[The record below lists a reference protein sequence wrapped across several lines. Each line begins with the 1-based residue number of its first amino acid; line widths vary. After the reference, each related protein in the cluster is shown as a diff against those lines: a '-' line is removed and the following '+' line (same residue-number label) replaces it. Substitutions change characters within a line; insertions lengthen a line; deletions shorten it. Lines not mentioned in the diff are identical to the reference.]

1 LVLCIGDGN
10 GEHYTATSI
19 YSYGG
24 GQSGEGEVMRV
35 INPRC
40 RIAWFLEAKRDGKFK
55 YEYIP
60 PIRRCTKAIHSM
72 YWRAK

>member
-1 LVLCIGDGN
+1 MVLCIGNGN

-24 GQSGEGEVMRV
+24 SQSGEGKAMKV
-35 INPRC
+35 INPWC

-55 YEYIP
+55 YEFIP
-60 PIRRCTKAIHSM
+60 HKLRSTTAMHSM
-72 YWRAK
+72 YGRRR

>member
-1 LVLCIGDGN
+1 
-10 GEHYTATSI
+10 
-19 YSYGG
+19 
-24 GQSGEGEVMRV
+24 MRV

-40 RIAWFLEAKRDGKFK
+40 RIAWFLEAKRYGKFK
-55 YEYIP
+55 DDSKYTFEVIP

>member
-1 LVLCIGDGN
+1 
-10 GEHYTATSI
+10 
-19 YSYGG
+19 
-24 GQSGEGEVMRV
+24 MKV